1 MTRRATCYAHKWP
14 CHSEQS
20 EESTSI
26 AHLPSSNSHLPSCH
40 SERSEES
47 PLNPQPST
55 LNPFDA
61 IVLGVAHQEFLN
73 LDLNPYLKENA
84 VVYDVKGILPHAD
97 AKL

>member
-1 MTRRATCYAHKWP
+1 MNDFFSFAHG
-14 CHSEQS
+14 SLNGDFNAI
-20 EESTSI
+20 TF
-26 AHLPSSNSHLPSCH
+26 NSHLPSCH
-40 SERSEES
+40 SERNEES
-47 PLNPQPST
+47 PLNSQPST
-55 LNPFDA
+55 LNLFDA